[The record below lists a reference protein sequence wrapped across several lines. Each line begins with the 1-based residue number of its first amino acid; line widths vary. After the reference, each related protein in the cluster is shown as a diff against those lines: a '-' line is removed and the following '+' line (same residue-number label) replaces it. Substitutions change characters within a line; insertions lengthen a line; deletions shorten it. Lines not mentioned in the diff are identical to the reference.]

1 MVRHVVMWK
10 LKDEAEGASKA
21 ENAVKMARM
30 LEGLVGKI
38 GGLLKLEVGIDS
50 VGAEGAWDVV
60 LVADFESEEALAAY
74 QVHPLHKEVGKF
86 VGAVRAQRAVV
97 DYTVYG
103 VGRRV

>member
-74 QVHPLHKEVGKF
+74 QVQ
-86 VGAVRAQRAVV
+86 VR
-97 DYTVYG
+97 
-103 VGRRV
+103 GRREGAAGCGGLHGVRRGA

>member
-50 VGAEGAWDVV
+50 VGG
-60 LVADFESEEALAAY
+60 
-74 QVHPLHKEVGKF
+74 
-86 VGAVRAQRAVV
+86 
-97 DYTVYG
+97 
-103 VGRRV
+103 